1 VVELQTLMELLQNA
15 YFELMFALC
24 LHVRYTMLNTIQG
37 DVETVNIAEPLQN
50 RQRAQNMPSAVG
62 REGRRNGG

>member
-1 VVELQTLMELLQNA
+1 MVELQALMELLLNT

-24 LHVRYTMLNTIQG
+24 LHVRYTMLNTMQG
-37 DVETVNIAEPLQN
+37 KVETVTIAEPLQN